1 MENVFKVNRVEQSSD
16 AIYRGC
22 KPLNLSEEQIAEL
35 SERWGLNKPKEPTPQ
50 EQIKTLEAKIA
61 STDYKVI
68 KCYEYSLAGLELPYD
83 IALLHE
89 EREAIREQIR
99 ALEESEI

>member
-1 MENVFKVNRVEQSSD
+1 MESNFLKVNKVEQTSN
-16 AIYRGC
+16 AIYHGC

-50 EQIKTLEAKIA
+50 EQIKALKARIA
-61 STDYKVI
+61 STDYQII

-83 IALLHE
+83 IQVLHT

-99 ALEESEI
+99 ELENTN